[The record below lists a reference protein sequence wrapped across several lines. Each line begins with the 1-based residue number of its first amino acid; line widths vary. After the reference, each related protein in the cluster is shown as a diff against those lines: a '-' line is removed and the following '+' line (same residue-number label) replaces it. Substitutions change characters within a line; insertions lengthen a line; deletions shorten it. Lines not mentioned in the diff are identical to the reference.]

1 MSAPALAVPAASRTL
16 AGIGWV
22 LLGYAAF
29 SLSDATIKALSG
41 GYPVAQIAVVMA
53 LVVVPLLLAHSLH
66 EGGLRT
72 LLPVRPGPVVLRGVL
87 VAICALTAWQA
98 FALLP
103 LAEAY
108 AITFAAPILVT
119 VLAALLLREEI
130 GWRRWS
136 AVAVGFLGVL
146 IMIRPGF
153 QTLGPG
159 HLFALV
165 CTLAGSFAVIILRR
179 IGDRERSP
187 AIFATTLAAILLAA
201 LPLALA
207 DWRPLARA
215 DLAVMALAGLLQAA
229 GHAAVLRA
237 IRCASPGVLAPFQYS
252 QMLWAVLCGVLIF
265 GEGID
270 PWLVAGMA
278 VVVAS
283 GLYTLHR
290 ERVRRS
296 AGNVRIFTVR

>member
-1 MSAPALAVPAASRTL
+1 MSAPALAVPASARTL

-53 LVVVPLLLAHSLH
+53 LVVLPLVLAHALA
-66 EGGLRT
+66 EGGPHT
-72 LLPVRPGPVVLRGVL
+72 LVPQRPGLVALRGVL
-87 VAICALTAWQA
+87 VATCALSAWQA

-119 VLAALLLREEI
+119 VLAALVLGEAI

-153 QTLGPG
+153 QVLGTG
-159 HLFALV
+159 HFYALV
-165 CTLAGSFAVIILRR
+165 CTLAGSLAVIILRL

-187 AIFATTLAAILLAA
+187 AIFATTLLAVLVAA

-207 DWRPLARA
+207 DWRPVASG

-237 IRCASPGVLAPFQYS
+237 IRAASPGVLAPFQYS
-252 QMLWAVLCGVLIF
+252 QMLWAVACGVLIF
-265 GEGID
+265 GDRVD
-270 PWLVAGMA
+270 PWLLAGMA

-296 AGNVRIFTVR
+296 VGDVRIFTVR

>member
-1 MSAPALAVPAASRTL
+1 MSAPALAAPASARTL

-29 SLSDATIKALSG
+29 SLCDATIKALSG

-53 LVVVPLLLAHSLH
+53 LVVVPLLLAHSIA

-87 VAICALTAWQA
+87 VAIGALSAWQA

-119 VLAALLLREEI
+119 ILAALVLREAI

-136 AVAVGFLGVL
+136 AVAVGFVGVL

-153 QTLGPG
+153 QTLGAG

-165 CTLAGSFAVIILRR
+165 CALAGSFAVIILRR

-187 AIFATTLAAILLAA
+187 AILAAA
-201 LPLALA
+201 LPLA
-207 DWRPLARA
+207 WA
-215 DLAVMALAGLLQAA
+215 DLVVMALAGLLQAA
-229 GHAAVLRA
+229 GHSAVLRA
-237 IRCASPGVLAPFQYS
+237 IRRASPGVLAPFQYS
-252 QMLWAVLCGVLIF
+252 QMLWAVLCGVLVF

-270 PWLVAGMA
+270 LWLVAGMA
-278 VVVAS
+278 VVVLS
-283 GLYTLHR
+283 GLDTLDR
-290 ERVRRS
+290 ERVRRL